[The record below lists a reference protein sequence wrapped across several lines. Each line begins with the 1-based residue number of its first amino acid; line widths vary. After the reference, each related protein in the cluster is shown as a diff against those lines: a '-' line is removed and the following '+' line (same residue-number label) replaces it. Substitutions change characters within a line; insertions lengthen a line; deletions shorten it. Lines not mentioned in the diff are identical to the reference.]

1 MVLREKSSKQKQ
13 MGAYYTPPELAYR
26 MADILTKGRN
36 ITTALEP
43 SCGEGVSIEAL
54 YKTIGKKEIRTTAV
68 EINAE
73 ETTKLKE
80 KWKEFSE
87 VTIYNEDFFSFCQKH
102 KNDRYDL
109 IIGNPPYIRY
119 QYLSKDQR
127 KQVSELLKE
136 HGMKANRLSNAWV
149 GFMTACISMLNK
161 GGQIA
166 FVIPVEIIHVS
177 YAMELREHLLR
188 ELSSI
193 TLISF
198 HENVFPGLQQEIL
211 IFIGEKGKEK
221 KGIRIVELED
231 ISQLTKIRL
240 ETRNYQEVRSMEK
253 KWTCYYLTETEN
265 ALISKIRTDK
275 RFQKLS
281 DVSTINIGITTGNN
295 KYFVV
300 NRETAELYDLKNI
313 SVPLISKGT
322 QIHSVCFSE
331 KDWECNR
338 DSVKPVYLVNFPD
351 CPVSQYTKRQQAYI
365 EMGKK
370 NGYDKG
376 YKCSIRD
383 KWYQVP
389 YVWSPDAFFL
399 RRSQQYPRF
408 TLNQSEAVCTDNL
421 HRITFTAGEEP
432 EYIVLSYYNSISFA
446 FTELCGRSYGGGVL
460 ELLPT
465 ETGNIYLPVITGRSD
480 KAVKILLQQVDAYV
494 REDNIEAALDLVDTQ
509 VLQKQLGIPEQS
521 CMMARNIWKKLRK
534 RRTKK
539 ENMR

>member
-43 SCGEGVSIEAL
+43 SCGEGVFIEAL

-87 VTIYNEDFFSFCQKH
+87 VTIYNEDFFSFCQKY

-240 ETRNYQEVRSMEK
+240 ETRK
-253 KWTCYYLTETEN
+253 
-265 ALISKIRTDK
+265 
-275 RFQKLS
+275 
-281 DVSTINIGITTGNN
+281 
-295 KYFVV
+295 
-300 NRETAELYDLKNI
+300 
-313 SVPLISKGT
+313 
-322 QIHSVCFSE
+322 
-331 KDWECNR
+331 
-338 DSVKPVYLVNFPD
+338 
-351 CPVSQYTKRQQAYI
+351 
-365 EMGKK
+365 
-370 NGYDKG
+370 
-376 YKCSIRD
+376 
-383 KWYQVP
+383 

>member
-43 SCGEGVSIEAL
+43 SCGEGVFIEAL

-87 VTIYNEDFFSFCQKH
+87 VTIYNEDFFSFCQKY

-240 ETRNYQEVRSMEK
+240 ETRK
-253 KWTCYYLTETEN
+253 
-265 ALISKIRTDK
+265 
-275 RFQKLS
+275 
-281 DVSTINIGITTGNN
+281 
-295 KYFVV
+295 
-300 NRETAELYDLKNI
+300 
-313 SVPLISKGT
+313 
-322 QIHSVCFSE
+322 
-331 KDWECNR
+331 
-338 DSVKPVYLVNFPD
+338 
-351 CPVSQYTKRQQAYI
+351 
-365 EMGKK
+365 
-370 NGYDKG
+370 
-376 YKCSIRD
+376 
-383 KWYQVP
+383 
-389 YVWSPDAFFL
+389 
-399 RRSQQYPRF
+399 
-408 TLNQSEAVCTDNL
+408 
-421 HRITFTAGEEP
+421 
-432 EYIVLSYYNSISFA
+432 
-446 FTELCGRSYGGGVL
+446 
-460 ELLPT
+460 
-465 ETGNIYLPVITGRSD
+465 
-480 KAVKILLQQVDAYV
+480 
-494 REDNIEAALDLVDTQ
+494 
-509 VLQKQLGIPEQS
+509 
-521 CMMARNIWKKLRK
+521 
-534 RRTKK
+534 
-539 ENMR
+539 